1 MIIRWQRRRA
11 LPESKPLA
19 HESEGKILL
28 HAAHIFNYLLIDI
41 FGNWMAPNKFNVLIV
56 EPWFKQPKRVGLGLV
71 KARKVLL
78 MC

>member
-1 MIIRWQRRRA
+1 M
-11 LPESKPLA
+11 
-19 HESEGKILL
+19 L

-56 EPWFKQPKRVGLGLV
+56 EPWFKQPKQVGLGLV